1 MKSYNVPYP
10 LPENNMENKELQ
22 LILAS
27 APLHPSEAELQAID
41 AIIPQVKDWRAL
53 ALLLIDRGTAPLLY
67 RILNQES
74 RAKNQELRH

>member
-27 APLHPSEAELQAID
+27 AVLHPTEAELQTID
-41 AIIPQVKDWRAL
+41 ALIPAIEDWNKL
-53 ALLLIDRGTAPLLY
+53 ALLLIDRGTA
-67 RILNQES
+67 R
-74 RAKNQELRH
+74 